1 MTSVTIETKANGPVE
16 LEMDLLDADE
26 YERLLNLT
34 DELNQKTQ
42 NPATYAGLS
51 GPDAIRTQC
60 RAIEGF
66 FDRFFGF
73 GTSEKLFAGKDRNH
87 LGAHLAAFARVADE
101 GVKAGGENLSGIAAQ
116 YGIARVQNREQRRKQ
131 ERNFNKKTRRNRGG
145 GKNR

>member
-1 MTSVTIETKANGPVE
+1 MSKITIETKAHGSVE
-16 LEMDLLDADE
+16 LELDLLDADE

-34 DELNQKTQ
+34 DELNQKLQ

-66 FDRFFGF
+66 FDRFFGSE
-73 GTSEKLFAGKDRNH
+73 TSEKLFAGKDKNH
-87 LGAHLAAFARVADE
+87 LGAHLNAFARVAEE
-101 GVKAGGENLSGIAAQ
+101 GVNAGKNLNGLADK
-116 YGIARVQNREQRRKQ
+116 YGFERVQNREQRRKQ
-131 ERNFNKKTRRNRGG
+131 ERNSNQKTRRNRGG